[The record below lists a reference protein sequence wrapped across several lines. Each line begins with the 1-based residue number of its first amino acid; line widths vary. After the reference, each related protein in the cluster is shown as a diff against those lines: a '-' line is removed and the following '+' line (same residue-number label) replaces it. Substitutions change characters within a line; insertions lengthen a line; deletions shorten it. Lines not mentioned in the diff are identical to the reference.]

1 MAVTVSQYFGATH
14 VTKDV
19 ASTAYKRKAHIVHV
33 INNGS
38 DTVDCVG
45 KKSYITKVKC
55 VGTVFDWVKV
65 DLYDLQGD
73 LLIAGVVLDESD
85 EIVGPFGKVKFSS
98 TQTIDGTAQTTTEPL
113 QALVWEYIN
122 G

>member
-1 MAVTVSQYFGATH
+1 MAVTVSQYYGATK
-14 VTKDV
+14 VTADV
-19 ASTAYKRKAHIVHV
+19 SSVPYARKKHIIHV
-33 INNGS
+33 INSS
-38 DTVDCVG
+38 DTTVDCTD
-45 KKSYITKVKC
+45 KKSWITRVKC

-85 EIVGPFGKVKFSS
+85 EIVGPFGKVVFSS
-98 TQTIDGTAQTTTEPL
+98 QQTIDGTAQTTTEPL